1 MPSDAREPEPDA
13 PDMPDMPD
21 MPDAPERTAPDRSAP
36 EAEAGRSRLLAALLK
51 PTRSQVFVAVLLAVL
66 GFAAVVQVR
75 ATEVDDTYAGLR
87 EQDLIDVLNGLAGT
101 TQRAESEIERLEAA
115 RDDLRSDSRRVGAAL
130 EEAQTQ
136 ADALAIL
143 AGTVPVTGP
152 GIRVTITETDT
163 AVGIQDFIDL
173 VQELRTSNAEA
184 MQLNGKVRLVAQ
196 SSFSAGTGGI
206 VVDGQLL
213 GPPYVLDAIGAPDT
227 LSGAISIARG
237 VVAALRADNA
247 EVEIQELSSLD
258 IESVREPA
266 QPEFATPDLE
276 PSGQ

>member
-1 MPSDAREPEPDA
+1 
-13 PDMPDMPD
+13 MPDPT
-21 MPDAPERTAPDRSAP
+21 PGPTPGPRSGSGPEDRPRSP
-36 EAEAGRSRLLAALLK
+36 ETPASGRSRRLRALSR
-51 PTRSQVFVAVLLAVL
+51 PSRSQLVVGVLLALV
-66 GFAAVVQVR
+66 GFAAIVQVR

-101 TQRAESEIERLEAA
+101 TQRAEAEIERLEEA
-115 RDDLRSDSRRVGAAL
+115 RQDLRTDSRRVGTAL

-152 GIRVTITETDT
+152 GVRVTITETDQ
-163 AVGIQDFIDL
+163 AVRVQDMIDL

-196 SSFSAGTGGI
+196 SAFSAGTGGL
-206 VVDGQLL
+206 VVDGELL

-227 LSGAISIARG
+227 LAGAISIARG
-237 VVAALRADNA
+237 VVSELEADGA
-247 EVEIQELSSLD
+247 VVDIQELQSID

-266 QPEFATPDLE
+266 QSEYATPDLE
-276 PSGQ
+276 PQDQ